1 MKRNKINKKVPAYA
15 FGLDQAGQLASI
27 AGTTLQG
34 TGNETMATI
43 GGTLS
48 GAASGFAVGGPIG
61 AVVGGAAGL
70 ASGLIG
76 GAAKKR
82 AARKAR
88 IAKQQ
93 QFSMNNSLSNTAE
106 IQAEAN
112 SENPL
117 AYTFANGGY
126 VPAQRPTETR
136 SMYQLIND
144 ISNSNTD
151 FANRLNEPTLRTI
164 PNSSDGVASH
174 KMSYGNDEYGYY
186 VYPEVQTINGKLT
199 DLSSNRKT
207 AHNSARTN
215 KDYVRVNNEDEARL
229 FTEHYKEYY
238 PSFKQFT
245 APAFANGGVLPG
257 NLAYVDDGEVI
268 RYPNGDTANVPEQ
281 GQSTDQ
287 NLVNL
292 PQESAILSDKL
303 KLKQLNGKTPAEYY
317 KQKSVKIKYGT
328 DALAQ
333 NSAML
338 NKQNNDNLYRNI
350 LSLQQQENVSKGR
363 KQSMKPIPSYA
374 NGKPLSATI
383 DWKKN
388 MASTVSDIPTLNLNQ
403 VPLSNSAQLASPATT
418 ITKLP
423 TDYKNSTT
431 TTPPPA
437 TKGTGFDFGSFA
449 SLAPVAY
456 NLAQSFKQ
464 PELETPVQNPYANQI
479 SSTMAGRRYNINP
492 AVQANARS
500 RAISNYNLSQMS
512 PGTGTSMAARV
523 QSAIGQY
530 TANADLYGA
539 QQNYNNQYSAENANT
554 LNSLGQQNVQ
564 AQTAANTQNRAARNA
579 RETFAGT
586 AASQFGQWAQT
597 QQQMSNQRAND
608 RAILPALQKFLS
620 AGHTNEEMQNLM
632 ALLNR

>member
-48 GAASGFAVGGPIG
+48 GAASGLAVGGPIG

-76 GAAKKR
+76 GAAKRR

-106 IQAEAN
+106 IQQEAAD
-112 SENPL
+112 ENDL
-117 AYTFANGGY
+117 AYTFANGGI
-126 VPAQRPTETR
+126 
-136 SMYQLIND
+136 L
-144 ISNSNTD
+144 
-151 FANRLNEPTLRTI
+151 
-164 PNSSDGVASH
+164 
-174 KMSYGNDEYGYY
+174 
-186 VYPEVQTINGKLT
+186 
-199 DLSSNRKT
+199 
-207 AHNSARTN
+207 
-215 KDYVRVNNEDEARL
+215 
-229 FTEHYKEYY
+229 
-238 PSFKQFT
+238 PS
-245 APAFANGGVLPG
+245 

-374 NGKPLSATI
+374 DGKPLSATI

-479 SSTMAGRRYNINP
+479 SSTMANRRYNINP

-608 RAILPALQKFLS
+608 RAVLPALQKFLS
-620 AGHTNEEMQNLM
+620 AGYTNEEMQNLM